1 MEQFL
6 LAPNATYRLDW
17 HLPLSGT
24 PASGTSFIS
33 ESHASMAASP
43 LTAGPQKLTET
54 APVSIA
60 RTLAPPAVVVP
71 DRFVVNGQILVAG
84 SQSNVSYQGTGVRVD
99 ALATDGVTVLDSELR
114 SNYSVVALTGAVVA
128 APAEF
133 AQYFNSPYFNPTLL
147 NATATWNAGAAYE
160 KYSNT
165 QIGDVYS
172 VVDFTGTTT
181 GNLPAPVST
190 NTTIATLMAAS
201 GIAADGTTYT
211 LANGSESV
219 VNGVPTYV
227 ATNPLPNL
235 TTTVF
240 RTFYDL
246 NGNVY
251 GGALI
256 RSGTVLGGNPFPV
269 AIPGGAPGTFTTVL
283 TQQYQIR
290 LNAAALA
297 SFQAALTF

>member
-1 MEQFL
+1 
-6 LAPNATYRLDW
+6 
-17 HLPLSGT
+17 
-24 PASGTSFIS
+24 
-33 ESHASMAASP
+33 MAASP
-43 LTAGPQKLTET
+43 LTAGPQKITPT

-60 RTLAPPAVVVP
+60 STLSPPAVLIP
-71 DRFVVNGQILVAG
+71 DRFVVNGKIVVA
-84 SQSNVSYQGTGVRVD
+84 STQDNVSYQGTGVRVD
-99 ALATDGVTVLDSELR
+99 LLATDGVTVLDSELR
-114 SNYSVVALTGAVVA
+114 SNYSIVPLSGAVAA

-133 AQYFNSPYFNPTLL
+133 AQFFNSPYFNPTLL
-147 NATATWNAGAAYE
+147 NAAATWNAGAAYE

-172 VVDFTGTTT
+172 VVDFTGATT

-190 NTTIATLMAAS
+190 NTTIATLMAAN

-219 VNGVPTYV
+219 VNGVTTYV

-240 RTFYDL
+240 RTFYEL

-251 GGALI
+251 SGSLI

-269 AIPGGAPGTFTTVL
+269 AIPGGAPGTFTTSL

-297 SFQAALTF
+297 SFKAALTF